1 MENKNFTLSPA
12 VAAFVVL
19 IVAAL
24 GVGLVVTG
32 YDIQTGG
39 VTAQQAL
46 LSQVVPVA
54 DDAEA
59 ASELTIHYPEGWE
72 ATALDNGYI
81 FKADED
87 EATVQIV
94 VDPRSYD
101 QLATNY
107 NPDRLHSDPE
117 AYNNPLYSE
126 LAGSSYTVS
135 EGREPGEAEVLTD
148 VVVLE
153 LPDGRSLEGRVT
165 AGANDLGGYRK
176 TLDYMLD
183 SLEVSLLPQIT
194 LEARDSVE
202 ALALTQTSEDNGTVV
217 NLSYPDGWTA
227 EAMNDSGVY
236 GLQAVAEDGTALQV
250 FLLSPSITAAH
261 LGVQTEETTPE
272 AILNAYQGSL
282 AGSLIAQPT
291 AAATFGEASGA
302 RLLTRGE
309 VGTTTATEHGVFEYS
324 DGLYLSYV
332 LTAEVANLQAAVAT
346 TDAILQTVENNPLIL
361 GELPARDTVEP
372 LPFAAETATLASAG
386 VTFNYPDGWTAD
398 ASGDPVLVLIEGE
411 AAPIQFLVGAPDL
424 VVQAF
429 SMPAMEEITPQAI
442 ADLLVGNNSVAVPV
456 APYTVGDYTGVAF
469 AIFGQVP
476 PGQHPDTFNVIEVGI
491 LELPTGDYVVS
502 LISSDPASLPQ
513 LQATTDAILANL
525 QVEGVEASTE
535 TDADTS
541 ATDTPEGQEAPAGEA
556 EGEAP
561 ADETSSDGTTESGDG
576 EAPVEDVIG

>member
-12 VAAFVVL
+12 VTAYVAL
-19 IVAAL
+19 IVVVL

-32 YDIQTGG
+32 YDIRTSG

-54 DDAEA
+54 DDAET

-81 FKADED
+81 FNADED
-87 EATVQIV
+87 DATVQIV

-107 NPDRLHSDPE
+107 NPERLYNDPK
-117 AYNNPLYSE
+117 AYKNPLYSE
-126 LAGSSYTVS
+126 LAGSTYTVS
-135 EGREPGEAEVLTD
+135 EGREPGEPEVLTD

-165 AGANDLGGYRK
+165 ANANAISRHRK
-176 TLDYMLD
+176 TLNYMLD

-202 ALALTQTSEDNGTVV
+202 PLALTQTSADNGTVV

-227 EAMNDSGVY
+227 EAINDGGVY
-236 GLQAVAEDGTALQV
+236 GLLTTAEDGTSLQV
-250 FLLSPSITAAH
+250 FLLSPAITGAH

-272 AILNAYQGSL
+272 VILSAYQGTL
-282 AGSLIAQPT
+282 AGSLIAQS
-291 AAATFGEASGA
+291 AAAGTFGEANGA

-309 VGTTTATEHGVFEYS
+309 VGTTTASEHGVFEYS

-346 TDAILQTVENNPLIL
+346 ADAILQTVEHNPLVL
-361 GELPARDTVEP
+361 GDLPARDTVEP

-386 VTFNYPDGWTAD
+386 VTFNYPDGWTTD
-398 ASGDPVLVLIEGE
+398 ASGDPVLVMIQGE

-429 SMPAMEEITPQAI
+429 SMPAMEAITPQAI
-442 ADLLVGNNSVAVPV
+442 ADVLVGNSTVAVPV
-456 APYTVGDYTGVAF
+456 APYTIGDYTGVSF

-502 LISSDPASLPQ
+502 LISSEPANLPQ

-525 QVEGVEASTE
+525 QLEGVEASTE
-535 TDADTS
+535 TDTEADTGE
-541 ATDTPEGQEAPAGEA
+541 TDTPQGQ
-556 EGEAP
+556 EAP
-561 ADETSSDGTTESGDG
+561 ADETSSEGETESGEG
-576 EAPVEDVIG
+576 EAPTEDVIG